1 MAKFNYGDAH
11 HRFPIEEKPWALE
24 DGKGILQV
32 HDIYNPLP
40 DFMREA
46 DMVITDLPYNQ
57 AMATGYYT
65 KAELEKPNKSFEEF
79 YKRLFSQIDKISPD
93 ILFVQIGKQNI
104 KKIEAEIRMRYEF
117 VEVFNV
123 FYHKTNPCFFVR
135 ASRTGYS
142 EYNYEGLDEMD
153 VIELACAN
161 EDYEVVADPLMGQGA
176 VAVSAYKADKAFLG
190 TELNKNRLAVT
201 LEKVAEIG
209 GKWKE
214 VKK

>member
-11 HRFPIEEKPWALE
+11 HRFPIEETPWALE

-40 DFMREA
+40 DFMLSA

-79 YKRLFSQIDKISPD
+79 YKQLFKQIDKINPE

-104 KKIEAEIRMRYEF
+104 KRIEKEVRMRYEF

-123 FYHKTNPCFFVR
+123 FYHKTNPCFFIR
-135 ASRTGYS
+135 ASKHGLS
-142 EYNYEGLDEMD
+142 EYDYEGLDEMD
-153 VIELACAN
+153 VIEQACAN
-161 EDYEVVADPLMGQGA
+161 EDYEIVADPLMGQGA

-190 TELNKNRLAVT
+190 TELNKHRLAVT

-214 VKK
+214 VKE